1 MNSVEERS
9 QAKARGDLSPLHK
22 YDSRRY
28 FPSYGLD
35 LLHHLSY
42 LPASSIST
50 ALIWFQPHSFQLPYS
65 ERERGGGERETE
77 RQRERRREGGRETER
92 EKEGGRETDRQ
103 TETQREGR
111 FFWSNG

>member
-1 MNSVEERS
+1 MNCVEERS
-9 QAKARGDLSPLHK
+9 QANALGDLSPLHK

-50 ALIWFQPHSFQLPYS
+50 ALIWFQPHSFQLPY
-65 ERERGGGERETE
+65 RGGGGGGERE
-77 RQRERRREGGRETER
+77 RDRDRERGRDGDR
-92 EKEGGRETDRQ
+92 QTDRQ
-103 TETQREGR
+103 R
-111 FFWSNG
+111 FFSVDRLKNLSLFFGNTVSPLP